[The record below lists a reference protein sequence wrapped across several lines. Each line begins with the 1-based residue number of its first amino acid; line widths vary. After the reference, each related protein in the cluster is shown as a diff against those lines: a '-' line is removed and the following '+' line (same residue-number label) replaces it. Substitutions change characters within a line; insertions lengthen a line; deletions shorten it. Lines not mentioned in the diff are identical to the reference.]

1 MSNAKFI
8 IGGRYEIKAIIGQGG
23 MADVYLAND
32 MILDRE
38 VAVKVLRENLADDPI
53 YVQRFEREA
62 NAVATLSNKNIVEIY
77 DVGNENNRHYI
88 VMEYVAGQ
96 TLKELTYKRGA
107 LHMAEAIDIMKQVVN
122 GVKAAHECG
131 IIHRDL
137 KPQNI
142 LVTNGGI
149 VKIADFGIASI
160 SSVAQVTKTDTIM
173 GSLHYLAPEIARGEK
188 ATPQSDIYALGIMFY
203 ELLVGQVPF
212 NGDAPVNIALKHM
225 QEEIPS
231 VREINPTIYQS
242 VENIIIKAT
251 AKNVENRYANASLMY
266 NDLMHAL
273 ENKDEEKIV
282 FDLPED
288 EETTIVVNNDEL
300 FKQKDT
306 PSKEEQQKAKR
317 KKQLKLL
324 MYGGMVAASII
335 IIIVLAFASGVFSKK
350 IEKVIIPESIIGQNY
365 EDAIEQLQ
373 NLKLEVSDKIIY
385 QTSDKYEKDE
395 VISVSPSTG
404 KEVNINTTVLL
415 TVSKGANIIIENYV
429 GKNIDQVKKELTD
442 LGIVVSVKKV
452 ESDKTKDTIV
462 YQSISEGTT
471 IEPGT
476 PSISIEF
483 EVSSAYSEKVPDV
496 KGLNI
501 YIAKTNLESLGFQ
514 VKLEVLPAPT
524 NEDEIKAMSINTV
537 ISQSI
542 EANKVIEEKGKQ
554 IILYYY
560 DSKPEIKESEEEDD
574 SQSTNKPEDGNNQG
588 NTNQDNQ
595 STNTPTS

>member
-1 MSNAKFI
+1 
-8 IGGRYEIKAIIGQGG
+8 
-23 MADVYLAND
+23 
-32 MILDRE
+32 
-38 VAVKVLRENLADDPI
+38 
-53 YVQRFEREA
+53 
-62 NAVATLSNKNIVEIY
+62 
-77 DVGNENNRHYI
+77 
-88 VMEYVAGQ
+88 
-96 TLKELTYKRGA
+96 
-107 LHMAEAIDIMKQVVN
+107 
-122 GVKAAHECG
+122 
-131 IIHRDL
+131 
-137 KPQNI
+137 
-142 LVTNGGI
+142 
-149 VKIADFGIASI
+149 
-160 SSVAQVTKTDTIM
+160 
-173 GSLHYLAPEIARGEK
+173 
-188 ATPQSDIYALGIMFY
+188 MFY

-335 IIIVLAFASGVFSKK
+335 IIIVLAFASGIFSKK

-373 NLKLEVSDKIIY
+373 NLKLEVNDKIIY

-404 KEVNINTTVLL
+404 KEVNINTTVQL
-415 TVSKGANIIIENYV
+415 TVSKGANIVIENYV

-483 EVSSAYSEKVPDV
+483 EVSSGYSEKVPDV

-560 DSKPEIKESEEEDD
+560 DSKPEIKEPEEDD
-574 SQSTNKPEDGNNQG
+574 NQSTNKPEDGNNQG
-588 NTNQDNQ
+588 NINQGNQ